1 MRNYLINLSIYC
13 NGDYRKME
21 MMLSKLMSVPKYKV
35 CTNAIT
41 IMDKDYPIRLLDL
54 ESPPLVL
61 YYRGDT
67 SLLNLPSA
75 GVIGS
80 RKPSAYA
87 VRMTEKLVR
96 KISKGL
102 VIVSGLA
109 YGIDSVAHKAAL
121 NEKTIAVLGCGIDV
135 YYPKAHQSL
144 QDKIHCIIS
153 EYPNGREP
161 RKHHFQMRNRIISAL
176 SDSLYIM
183 AAEIRSGTITTVDE
197 AVKINRDI
205 ICLPHNIDERAGA
218 GCNHL
223 IGDGASVLT
232 NI

>member
-144 QDKIHCIIS
+144 QDKIH
-153 EYPNGREP
+153 
-161 RKHHFQMRNRIISAL
+161 
-176 SDSLYIM
+176 
-183 AAEIRSGTITTVDE
+183 
-197 AVKINRDI
+197 
-205 ICLPHNIDERAGA
+205 
-218 GCNHL
+218 
-223 IGDGASVLT
+223 
-232 NI
+232 